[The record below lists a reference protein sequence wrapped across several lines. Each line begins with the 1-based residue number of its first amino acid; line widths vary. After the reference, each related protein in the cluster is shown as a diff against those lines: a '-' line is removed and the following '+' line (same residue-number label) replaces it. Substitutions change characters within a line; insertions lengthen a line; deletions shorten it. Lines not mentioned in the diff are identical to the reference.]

1 MENQKFK
8 VQTETGEI
16 KIAELITVVYIDG
29 KEYAIYMIDNNQGSI
44 ELLASYVVKDKDGF
58 DTLVDIDNE
67 EDKRKVAEFI
77 SDLLS

>member
-29 KEYAIYMIDNNQGSI
+29 
-44 ELLASYVVKDKDGF
+44 
-58 DTLVDIDNE
+58 TL
-67 EDKRKVAEFI
+67 FI
-77 SDLLS
+77 

>member
-44 ELLASYVVKDKDGF
+44 EILASYVVKDKDGF
-58 DTLVDIDNE
+58 DKLVDIDNE